1 MTFIFRPI
9 WLGADLTWGRF
20 ELGPIWLGP
29 IWLEPIW
36 LGADLTGKRPNMCLY
51 RLSSVLWCPLWNP
64 DNKQCLVRL
73 YPHLFVEGL
82 MSYLCYLCLLR
93 IVVARYDN
101 VTLGNWSTS
110 GMRVTLSYLS
120 GGQHVMII
128 WVTWRVFYKR
138 QELLILSEH
147 PSPSQFFWWGQCC
160 LFLKFF
166 VLFYYVSLCF
176 EFRVVMSVMIS
187 A

>member
-1 MTFIFRPI
+1 
-9 WLGADLTWGRF
+9 LTWCGF
-20 ELGPIWLGP
+20 ELGPIGLGP